1 MESLLTEQPRVVNE
15 FKKIISTNM
24 LSHAYLI
31 DSASSKIRQQMA
43 IWLAQSQ
50 FCENLQEGA
59 PDQTC
64 QKCQTIA
71 LGDNPDVLEIQ
82 TEKQSI
88 GVDDIKFFKKEANM
102 AATQGNRRILIIDE
116 AEKMT
121 VQAANNLLKTI
132 EEPEG
137 NLMIILLADSAKQL
151 LPTIQSRVQ
160 IFHLSNQSNDD
171 EIASLVAVGF
181 KSEQAERALK
191 VTDIKYLESITG
203 DKYQALSTA
212 LTNWLKEVN
221 KQKINSFVDIQ
232 TDIMPLVENKDQ
244 QHLVFDMLNQI
255 FSDILSIRYN
265 LEKSTLTSVDILD
278 QKGIRKVVSMS
289 DDLFTA
295 EQMWKSNVSFQAILE
310 DLSLKFVD

>member
-1 MESLLTEQPRVVNE
+1 MESLLEEQPRVVHE
-15 FKKIISTNM
+15 FQKIISTNM

-31 DSASSKIRQQMA
+31 DSASSKVRQQMA

-50 FCENLQEGA
+50 FCDNLQDGA

-64 QKCQTIA
+64 QKCRTIA
-71 LGDNPDVLEIQ
+71 LGDNPDVLEVK
-82 TEKQSI
+82 TDKQSI

-102 AATQGNRRILIIDE
+102 AATQGKRRILIIDE

-160 IFHLSNQSNDD
+160 IFHLSNQSNED

-181 KSEQAERALK
+181 KSEQAQRALK

-203 DKYQALSTA
+203 DKYQSLSVALI
-212 LTNWLKEVN
+212 NWLKEIN
-221 KQKINSFVDIQ
+221 NQKKNSFVDIQ
-232 TDIMPLVENKDQ
+232 TDIMPLIENKDQ

-278 QKGIRKVVSMS
+278 KKGIKKIVAMS
-289 DDLFTA
+289 DELFTA

>member
-1 MESLLTEQPRVVNE
+1 MESLLEEQPQVVHE
-15 FKKIISTNM
+15 FQKIITSNM

-50 FCENLQEGA
+50 FCDNLKDGA

-64 QKCQTIA
+64 QKCQTIF
-71 LGDNPDVLEIQ
+71 LGDNPDVLEVK

-102 AATQGNRRILIIDE
+102 AATQGKRRILIIDA

-121 VQAANNLLKTI
+121 NAASNNLLKTI

-160 IFHLSNQSNDD
+160 IFHLSNRSNAD
-171 EIASLVAVGF
+171 EINSLVELGF
-181 KSEQAERALK
+181 KKEQAERALR
-191 VTDIKYLESITG
+191 VTDIKYLEAISG
-203 DKYQALSTA
+203 DKYQMLITA
-212 LTNWLKEVN
+212 ITNWLKEVN
-221 KQKINSFVDIQ
+221 KQKINCFIDVQ
-232 TDIMPLVENKDQ
+232 TDIMPLIENKDQ
-244 QHLVFDMLNQI
+244 QHLLFDMLNQI

-265 LEKSTLTSVDILD
+265 LSKSTLTSVDILEN
-278 QKGIRKVVSMS
+278 KSIKKVVGMS

>member
-1 MESLLTEQPRVVNE
+1 MESLVEEQPKVVQE
-15 FKKIISTNM
+15 FQKIISSNM

-31 DSASSKIRQQMA
+31 DSASSKIRHQMA

-50 FCENLQEGA
+50 FCDNLQDGA

-64 QKCQTIA
+64 QKCRTIA
-71 LGDNPDVLEIQ
+71 LGDNPDVLEVK

-88 GVDDIKFFKKEANM
+88 GVDDIKFFKKEASM
-102 AATQGNRRILIIDE
+102 TATQGKRRILIIDE

-121 VQAANNLLKTI
+121 NAASNNLLKTI

-137 NLMIILLADSAKQL
+137 NLMIIFLADSAKQL

-160 IFHLSNQSNDD
+160 VFHLSNQSNSD
-171 EIASLVAVGF
+171 EIAALVKLGF
-181 KSEQAERALK
+181 KDNQAQKALK
-191 VTDIKYLESITG
+191 VTDIKYLEGISG
-203 DKYQALSTA
+203 EKYQSIVSAI
-212 LTNWLKEVN
+212 TNWLKEIN
-221 KQKINSFVDIQ
+221 NQKINCFIDVQ
-232 TDIMPLVENKDQ
+232 TDIMPLIENKDQ
-244 QHLVFDMLNQI
+244 QHLLFDMLNQF

-265 LEKSTLTSVDILD
+265 FEKSTLTSVDILSN
-278 QKGIRKVVSMS
+278 KSIKKVVSMS

>member
-1 MESLLTEQPRVVNE
+1 MESLLKEQPRIVHE
-15 FKKIISTNM
+15 FQKIISSNM

-31 DSASSKIRQQMA
+31 DNASSKIRQQMA

-50 FCENLQEGA
+50 FCENLQDGA

-71 LGDNPDVLEIQ
+71 LGDNPDVLEIK

-102 AATQGNRRILIIDE
+102 AATQGKRRILIIDE

-160 IFHLSNQSNDD
+160 IFHLSNKSNED
-171 EIASLVAVGF
+171 EIASLVKEGF
-181 KSEQAERALK
+181 KAEQAQKALQL
-191 VTDIKYLESITG
+191 TDIKYLVNISG
-203 DKYQALSTA
+203 DKYQS
-212 LTNWLKEVN
+212 LTSAIINWLKEVN
-221 KQKINSFVDIQ
+221 KQKINCFVDVQ
-232 TDIMPLVENKDQ
+232 TDIMPLIENKDQ

-265 LEKSTLTSVDILD
+265 LEKSTLTSVDILEN
-278 QKGIRKVVSMS
+278 KSIKRLIKMS

>member
-1 MESLLTEQPRVVNE
+1 MESLVEEQPKVVHE
-15 FKKIISTNM
+15 FQKAISANM

-31 DSASSKIRQQMA
+31 DSASSKIRHQMA

-50 FCENLQEGA
+50 FCDNLKDGA

-71 LGDNPDVLEIQ
+71 LGDNPDVLEVK
-82 TEKQSI
+82 TDKQSI
-88 GVDDIKFFKKEANM
+88 GVDDIKFFKKEASM
-102 AATQGNRRILIIDE
+102 TATQGKRRILIIDE

-121 VQAANNLLKTI
+121 NAASNNLLKTI

-137 NLMIILLADSAKQL
+137 NLMMILLADSAKQM

-160 IFHLSNQSNDD
+160 IFHLSNKSNDD
-171 EIASLVAVGF
+171 EIDSLVKLGF
-181 KSEQAERALK
+181 KAEQAQRALS
-191 VTDIKYLESITG
+191 VTDIKYLESIDG
-203 DKYQALSTA
+203 EKYQSLVVAI
-212 LTNWLKEVN
+212 TNWLKEVN
-221 KQKINSFVDIQ
+221 NQKINCFIDVQ
-232 TDIMPLVENKDQ
+232 TDIMPLIENKDQ
-244 QHLVFDMLNQI
+244 QHLLFDMLNQF

-265 LEKSTLTSVDILD
+265 FEKSTLTSVDILN
-278 QKGIRKVVSMS
+278 KKSIKRVVGMS